1 MNNLNVTIPVNAYER
16 TVVEDPTPQSI
27 PFDYD
32 VNGLID
38 FDFSE
43 GQRDQ
48 QYFLIKILYLKKYEI
63 DISNIFTIISFTQ
76 FYSMSL
82 IHNFL

>member
-38 FDFSE
+38 FDKCTGKELSTLMTFVFPNSGWLSKLLE
-43 GQRDQ
+43 IKSGKFCERVITPQNIQ
-48 QYFLIKILYLKKYEI
+48 FLA
-63 DISNIFTIISFTQ
+63 
-76 FYSMSL
+76 
-82 IHNFL
+82 